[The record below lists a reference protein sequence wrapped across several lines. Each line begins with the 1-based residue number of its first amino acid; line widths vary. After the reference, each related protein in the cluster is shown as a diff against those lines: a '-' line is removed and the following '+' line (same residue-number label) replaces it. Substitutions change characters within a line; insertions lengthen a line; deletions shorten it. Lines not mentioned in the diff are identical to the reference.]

1 LQFNFDNLT
10 QFDIDLCGSTS
21 GTVRQFFL
29 RKKNTGILSAHITII
44 LIVNNNNWFYI
55 WWNWKNLTMVLKFIY
70 FS

>member
-10 QFDIDLCGSTS
+10 QFDIDLFGSTS

-44 LIVNNNNWFYI
+44 LIVNNNN
-55 WWNWKNLTMVLKFIY
+55 
-70 FS
+70 